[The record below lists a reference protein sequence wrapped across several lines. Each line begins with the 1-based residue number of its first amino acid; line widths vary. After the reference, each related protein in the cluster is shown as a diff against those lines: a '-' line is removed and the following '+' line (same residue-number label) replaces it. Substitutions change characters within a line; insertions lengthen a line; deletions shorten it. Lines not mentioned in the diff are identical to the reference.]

1 MINSHP
7 PALHVPVES
16 VITHTHY
23 GLVFLIAVP
32 QKKKLKKEGE
42 RKGEKKH
49 ILNKKSYTVIEKWSF
64 GHSTLRKFSI
74 CSPPVLVT
82 WGGLQS
88 LESVV
93 FKPFKKIILCCVGTV
108 LVVCIRSHPQQLHS
122 AVLIRPGYNCPQH
135 HCLGT
140 VEFFFSFFE
149 FVGGWFLLGYIHLL
163 TGSNSIFSVIVFL
176 ERLFICGA
184 MKPRLL
190 TEI

>member
-1 MINSHP
+1 MKNGRL
-7 PALHVPVES
+7 A
-16 VITHTHY
+16 TAHY
-23 GLVFLIAVP
+23 ENFRFVHHLCWLLEGGYRV
-32 QKKKLKKEGE
+32 KKVSY
-42 RKGEKKH
+42 
-49 ILNKKSYTVIEKWSF
+49 LN
-64 GHSTLRKFSI
+64 L
-74 CSPPVLVT
+74 L
-82 WGGLQS
+82 
-88 LESVV
+88 
-93 FKPFKKIILCCVGTV
+93 KKIILCCVGTV